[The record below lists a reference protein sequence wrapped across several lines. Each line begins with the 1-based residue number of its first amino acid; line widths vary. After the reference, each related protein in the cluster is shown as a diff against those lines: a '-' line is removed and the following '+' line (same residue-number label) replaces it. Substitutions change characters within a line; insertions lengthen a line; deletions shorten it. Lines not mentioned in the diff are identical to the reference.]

1 MAAYQQIRDVS
12 PAADHQNAEEHELQV
27 NEKDKSQDTDAE
39 DARLLSEDEDEL
51 EPTPKSKRRRSTWL
65 LAVLSSLA
73 VLTGIAIGTLVFLWL
88 RNRTSQPSDPAVAFR
103 RPNSEYVLDPNWDY
117 DGPTMV
123 REYNWVIK
131 DITANP
137 DGVFRPMLTINGMFP
152 GEMIVCNEGDT
163 IVVNV
168 DNQAK
173 NATSIHWHGIFQ
185 NGTNW
190 MDGTPGVTQCPIAP
204 GRKFRYEF
212 TVTGQ
217 SGTCKPSSRR
227 VSFVRST
234 DNTRF
239 LSWPSRRPGVR
250 WLGRTNCCPFARQE

>member
-1 MAAYQQIRDVS
+1 MAAYQQIRDAS
-12 PAADHQNAEEHELQV
+12 PARDPQAFEEHELQFS
-27 NEKDKSQDTDAE
+27 EKDKAQEDVDAE
-39 DARLLSEDEDEL
+39 DARLLSDDEEVDL
-51 EPTPKSKRRRSTWL
+51 KPAPKSKQRRPVWL
-65 LAVLSSLA
+65 IALLCTLAVL
-73 VLTGIAIGTLVFLWL
+73 VCVAIGMLGFLWV
-88 RNRTSQPSDPAVAFR
+88 RNRNTRNSRTTNGFR
-103 RPNSEYVLDPNWDY
+103 RPASEYVLDPNWDY
-117 DGPTMV
+117 DAKPTK

-131 DITANP
+131 DIVANP
-137 DGVFRPMLTINGMFP
+137 DGVFRPMVTINGMFP

-173 NATSIHWHGIFQ
+173 NSTSIHWHGIFQ

-217 SGTCKPSSRR
+217 SGTCKSS
-227 VSFVRST
+227 
-234 DNTRF
+234 
-239 LSWPSRRPGVR
+239 PPGNAKEER
-250 WLGRTNCCPFARQE
+250 GY